1 MKRLR
6 YAYVLHETK
15 EEHGQGAQVRREL
28 QATTAHVATTE
39 LLLVSLQKLDDLGLD
54 RIFGSVQT
62 RAQCALYSLVREVV
76 SDSLLVGARVHLG
89 QVLSGRNAERQNA
102 NSALAIASSVQ
113 HTDLQTCES
122 LSDSLVNS
130 DLNNVS
136 LIARHGR
143 ECTEVA

>member
-1 MKRLR
+1 MIRLK

-15 EEHGQGAQVRREL
+15 EEHGQGTQVGGKL
-28 QATTAHVATTE
+28 QATATHVATAE

-54 RIFGSVQT
+54 RISGSVQT
-62 RAQCALYSLVREVV
+62 GAQRALNSLVREVV
-76 SDSLLVGARVHLG
+76 SDSLLVGACVHLG

-122 LSDSLVNS
+122 LSDSLVNGNFHNIC
-130 DLNNVS
+130 LV
-136 LIARHGR
+136 ARHGR
-143 ECTEVA
+143 ECAKVA

>member
-1 MKRLR
+1 MKRLK

-15 EEHGQGAQVRREL
+15 EKHGQGAQVGREL
-28 QATTAHVATTE
+28 QATSAHVATTE
-39 LLLVSLQKLDDLGLD
+39 LLLVSLQKLNDLGLN
-54 RIFGSVQT
+54 RISGSVQT
-62 RAQCALYSLVREVV
+62 RAQCALHSLVREVV

-102 NSALAIASSVQ
+102 NSALAVASGVQ

-122 LSDSLVNS
+122 LGDSLVNGNF
-130 DLNNVS
+130 DNVC

-143 ECTEVA
+143 ECAEVA